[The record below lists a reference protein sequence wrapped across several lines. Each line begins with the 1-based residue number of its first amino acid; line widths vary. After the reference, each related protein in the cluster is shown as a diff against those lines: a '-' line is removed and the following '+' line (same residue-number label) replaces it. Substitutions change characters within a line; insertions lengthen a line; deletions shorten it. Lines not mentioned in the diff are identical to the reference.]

1 RWQLAAWTVD
11 STVSPVYASG
21 PFVFVGGGLTAAGA
35 GATKVEAGQVT
46 AGGQLAAFDDAPKDM
61 GATEAGYGVCA
72 ANGQLFTFGGLNA
85 SPSSGAQSATLV
97 SPAPGLAGSSWN
109 NEGLTMIH
117 GRYLLGSAV
126 QSSFIF
132 LLGGQTDEPSA
143 ASKTTELV
151 IW

>member
-1 RWQLAAWTVD
+1 MGTTRSPGPAGNSLPAQEIAA
-11 STVSPVYASG
+11 PA
-21 PFVFVGGGLTAAGA
+21 
-35 GATKVEAGQVT
+35 K
-46 AGGQLAAFDDAPKDM
+46 
-61 GATEAGYGVCA
+61 
-72 ANGQLFTFGGLNA
+72 NA
-85 SPSSGAQSATLV
+85 KSATLLSTV
-97 SPAPGLAGSSWN
+97 PSLANNSWN
-109 NEGLTMIH
+109 DEGMMMTH